1 MISMV
6 KCSDYPFAHC
16 VRVKAWRENGQK
28 TLCFSL
34 LRVGYA
40 LFGELLP
47 DLQSYGDSA
56 YNHKGTLAF
65 AFDSLPRNRV
75 K

>member
-1 MISMV
+1 MIYAV
-6 KCSDYPFAHC
+6 KCSDYPFAYC
-16 VRVKAWRENGQK
+16 VRVKAWRGDGQK

-34 LRVGYA
+34 LRVGIA

-47 DLQSYGDSA
+47 DLQSFGDSA

-65 AFDSLPRNRV
+65 ALASLPRKRV